1 MEVPQNLRM
10 SDLLE
15 TGIKELTLLVLDVV
29 TGIAIIIGDR
39 KGGAIELQSQ
49 LILRM
54 PHRMVIFYH

>member
-49 LILRM
+49 LILRVL
-54 PHRMVIFYH
+54 HRMVIFYH